1 MRGFFL
7 IDPFY
12 MLAHGD
18 LCPDN
23 VLLHY
28 DKSKQHLEQLY
39 FIDFSRSG
47 IRNIFYDV
55 TFMRMTFPTCW
66 CIEKLPVNF
75 VKAFETAYKS
85 GWEGSLTPSQF
96 GSQIAKWS
104 LYHVITTI
112 ADLLPRVWEKDLVL
126 SGYSLRHRIVDRI
139 RAYLAIFSDTELSGT
154 DKKSYSASKA
164 QLQGTL
170 LILYDIWPQTKE

>member
-1 MRGFFL
+1 
-7 IDPFY
+7 

-23 VLLHY
+23 VLLRY
-28 DKSKQHLEQLY
+28 DKSQKHIDQLY
-39 FIDFSRSG
+39 FVDFSRSG

-66 CIEKLPVNF
+66 CIEKLPMNF
-75 VKAFETAYKS
+75 VKAFERAYKS
-85 GWEGSLTPSQF
+85 RWESSLTPSQF

-112 ADLLPRVWEKDLVL
+112 ADLVPRVWEKDLVL
-126 SGYSLRHRIVDRI
+126 SGYSLRQRVVDRI
-139 RAYLAIFSDTELSGT
+139 RSYLTIFNDPELIGS
-154 DKKSYSASKA
+154 DKKSYSASEE
-164 QLQGTL
+164 QLQGLL
-170 LILYDIWPQTKE
+170 LILYDIWPHTKE